1 MDSITFYNV
10 KRNGKKM
17 ELILIS
23 DKDSYEFN
31 LGAWFASYAK
41 EKFTLRE
48 ALDDVVKLFEIKIL
62 QRCK

>member
-1 MDSITFYNV
+1 MDDITFYIV
-10 KRNGKKM
+10 EKDGKKM
-17 ELILIS
+17 ELLLAS
-23 DKDSYEFN
+23 DEDSYEFN

-62 QRCK
+62 QECK

>member
-23 DKDSYEFN
+23 DKNSYEFN

-48 ALDDVVKLFEIKIL
+48 ALDDVVELFEIKIL
-62 QRCK
+62 QECK

>member
-41 EKFTLRE
+41 EEFTLRE
-48 ALDDVVKLFEIKIL
+48 ALDDVAKLFEIKIL

>member
-41 EKFTLRE
+41 EEFTLSE
-48 ALDDVVKLFEIKIL
+48 ALDDVAELFEIKIL
-62 QRCK
+62 QECK

>member
-1 MDSITFYNV
+1 MDSIIFYDV
-10 KRNGKKM
+10 EKNGKKM
-17 ELILIS
+17 ELILMS

-48 ALDDVVKLFEIKIL
+48 ALDDVVELFEIKIL
-62 QRCK
+62 QECK